1 MRKPS
6 QAIGRWSSEL
16 PRSPVGPPPRDRSR
30 GPTRRAASAMRA
42 GRRSSCGRR
51 STIVGVPPFVEPV
64 LADSPTQRSELKSKV
79 SRLLTKGKRR
89 RSRARRRTARHH
101 GLPDLDTSGL
111 CLVKTLSFHGTDVLA
126 VSEHGAPGRRPNI
139 HAHFVGRQRE
149 DGLDTLPARDAEAN
163 RSTLIADI
171 PFPAPGN
178 VAAKR
183 CASEKRAF

>member
-101 GLPDLDTSGL
+101 GLPDLDASGL

-149 DGLDTLPARDAEAN
+149 DGLDTLPARAAETN

-171 PFPAPGN
+171 RSNGRE
-178 VAAKR
+178 VR
-183 CASEKRAF
+183 CDSRC